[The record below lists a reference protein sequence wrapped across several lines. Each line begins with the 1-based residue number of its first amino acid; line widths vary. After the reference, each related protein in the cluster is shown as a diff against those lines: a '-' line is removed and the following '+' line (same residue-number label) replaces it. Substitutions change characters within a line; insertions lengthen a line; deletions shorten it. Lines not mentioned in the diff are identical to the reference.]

1 MSALAAMVAR
11 RLRCRLMPQNI
22 WSRIYTV
29 VRMNP
34 QIPSEQRL
42 ALFRGFADGNRL
54 RIIEQLTLGEQR
66 VADVVSATSLAQ
78 PNVSAHLSCLW
89 ECGLAQRE
97 RRGREVHYRLADGVA
112 ELLDAADFILDR
124 TGERVDAC
132 ENYGTS
138 NQREDAA

>member
-1 MSALAAMVAR
+1 
-11 RLRCRLMPQNI
+11 
-22 WSRIYTV
+22 
-29 VRMNP
+29 MNP
-34 QIPSEQRL
+34 QIRSDQRL

-66 VADVVSATSLAQ
+66 VADVVGATGLAQ

-112 ELLDAADFILDR
+112 DLLVAADLILDR
-124 TGERVDAC
+124 TGEQVDAC
-132 ENYGTS
+132 ENYGSTS
-138 NQREDAA
+138 SRESAA